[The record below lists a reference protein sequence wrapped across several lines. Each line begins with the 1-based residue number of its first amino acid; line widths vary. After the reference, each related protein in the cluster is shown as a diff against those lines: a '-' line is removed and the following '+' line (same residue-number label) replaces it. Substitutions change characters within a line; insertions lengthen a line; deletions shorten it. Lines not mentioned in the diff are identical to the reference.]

1 MKSLF
6 WLAILSFTCISCNND
21 SVEIDPTTVFRYN
34 EHANIT
40 SLDPAFSK
48 DQRNIW
54 ACNLI
59 YNGLVKLDN
68 DLEVVPDLADS
79 WLVSD
84 DGLKYSF
91 ILKEGIYFHE
101 NTAFK
106 AEKGSLS
113 QADSTKTT
121 NSKPSSKKNE
131 KVTAADFKYA
141 LERLT
146 DPNIASPGSWV
157 MGNVSTITAIS
168 KKELVIE
175 LKQPFPAFLG
185 LLTMKYCSVIP
196 DVNRLNA
203 DYDQRSN
210 PIGTGPFYKK
220 RWEEN
225 VKLVLRR
232 NSNYHEIDDEGKPLP
247 YLEAVAITFK
257 NDKQSEFLEF
267 AQGNLDFINALDPSY
282 KDELLTTQGE
292 LKPAYVSS
300 VNMIK
305 APFLNTEYLGLQLDS
320 KTPELQSL
328 KLRTAIN
335 LGFDR
340 KQMIKYLRNNIG
352 TPANSG
358 FIPAGLPAGGKITGY
373 EYDPSLARKL
383 VSEYKQET
391 GDENPQVTISTNA
404 NYLDLCEYIQK
415 ELDKVGIKVDID
427 VMPPSTLRQAR
438 SAGQLDVFRSSW
450 IADYPDAENYLS
462 LFYSKNF
469 SPNGPNYTH
478 FSDPAYDALYEQA
491 LSNPNSKERQKL
503 YVQMDSLIIARAAII
518 PLYYDQSVRF
528 ISKKVHGLGT
538 NGINIL
544 DLTRV
549 YKTN

>member
-1 MKSLF
+1 MRCADSGE
-6 WLAILSFTCISCNND
+6 AID
-21 SVEIDPTTVFRYN
+21 ETTVFRYN

-59 YNGLVKLDN
+59 YNGLVKLDQN
-68 DLEVVPDLADS
+68 LEVVPDLAEN
-79 WLVSD
+79 WHVSE
-84 DGLKYSF
+84 DGLLYHF
-91 ILKEGIYFHE
+91 ELKDSLYFHE
-101 NTAFK
+101 NIAFAK
-106 AEKGSLS
+106 AENATSALEVS
-113 QADSTKTT
+113 
-121 NSKPSSKKNE
+121 
-131 KVTAADFKYA
+131 AADVKYS

-146 DPNIASPGSWV
+146 DPTVASPGSWI
-157 MGNVSTITAIS
+157 MSNVDSIS
-168 KKELVIE
+168 VVSENELIIK
-175 LKQPFPAFLG
+175 LKNPFPAFLG

-196 DVNRLNA
+196 RPERLDA

-210 PIGTGPFYKK
+210 PIGTGPFYMK

-232 NSNYHEIDDEGKPLP
+232 NDLYHEVDDEGKALP

-292 LKPAYVSS
+292 LKPAYATRVQ
-300 VNMIK
+300 MIK

-320 KTPELQSL
+320 NTPELQSE
-328 KLRTAIN
+328 KIRKAIN

-358 FIPAGLPAGGKITGY
+358 FIPAGLPAGGKVQGY
-373 EYDPSLARKL
+373 EYDPTKARQL
-383 VSEYKQET
+383 VSEYVSES
-391 GDENPQVTISTNA
+391 GNPNPQITISTNA

-415 ELDKVGIKVDID
+415 ELEKVGIQVEVE

-478 FSDPAYDALYEQA
+478 FSDPQFDAYYENALTNPDPKEREALYI
-491 LSNPNSKERQKL
+491 K
-503 YVQMDSLIIARAAII
+503 MDSMIIDKAAIV

-528 ISKKVHGLGT
+528 ISKNVHGLET